1 MFVGS
6 AGWGAACTF
15 LICNL
20 EFLLR
25 ACCEIV
31 ATWFGCGRSPIAPG
45 TVGSAAAL
53 LFFPLAI
60 TSFAVGFVL
69 FSALMVLGTFAVAQ
83 YLKCHPGISD
93 PKEVVVDEV
102 CGQLLVFVIIAAL
115 MQSGSICLRSTDG
128 SLWFLSLTGFV
139 TFRIF
144 DIVKPWPICF
154 VDKNIKGAL
163 GVMLDDAAAAMH
175 AAVVTLAVM
184 SVVVM

>member
-1 MFVGS
+1 MQL
-6 AGWGAACTF
+6 ALF

-20 EFLLR
+20 EFCLR
-25 ACCEIV
+25 ACYEIV

-45 TVGSAAAL
+45 TVGSTAAL
-53 LFFPLAI
+53 LFFPFAI

-83 YLKCHPGISD
+83 YLKCRPGVSD

-115 MQSGSICLRSTDG
+115 VQSGSICLRSTDG
-128 SLWFLSLTGFV
+128 SSHAWFLLLTGFV
-139 TFRIF
+139 TFRVF

-154 VDKNIKGAL
+154 IDKNVKGAL
-163 GVMLDDAAAAMH
+163 GVMLDDTAAAMH